1 MKKDTTND
9 MTVGSP
15 VSLII
20 KFMIP
25 MCLGNLFQQFYNIA
39 IIVAQMFGAKKF
51 DRDAPLCCH
60 VHLPYGCIFHCHDNR
75 FQSCEQTNSASD
87 EFTGRGI

>member
-9 MTVGSP
+9 MTAGNP

-25 MCLGNLFQQFYNIA
+25 MWLGNLFQQF
-39 IIVAQMFGAKKF
+39 
-51 DRDAPLCCH
+51 
-60 VHLPYGCIFHCHDNR
+60 
-75 FQSCEQTNSASD
+75 
-87 EFTGRGI
+87 